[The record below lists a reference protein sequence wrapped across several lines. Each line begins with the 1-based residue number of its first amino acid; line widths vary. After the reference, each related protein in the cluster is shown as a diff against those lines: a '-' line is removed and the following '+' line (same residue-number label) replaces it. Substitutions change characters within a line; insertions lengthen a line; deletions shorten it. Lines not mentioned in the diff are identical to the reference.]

1 MADATT
7 LKDVVKELKETNK
20 KNDKL
25 LRETGKFQK
34 ATQGTGGFLS
44 SLAQRTEG
52 VPLLGGFF
60 KDIDETVGKMQ
71 DGISATKRLIGIG
84 GDETNKLLAEANGM
98 SLKDFKR
105 IEKMEATEQAKQA
118 NQEAVLNTLLEGM
131 KLTEALTDE
140 QKKMVSAVSQQ
151 EQVQLLKSIRE
162 LNEKQAEFGEN
173 VVNGT
178 DELIKKTVELGKDL
192 RESEAKRI
200 EQAKDSARE
209 SNVQQMSMRERMS
222 EMFSSF
228 KDKVGAAKGI
238 GGKASAVMKEGGEM
252 MKNMFGEMFGTLG
265 ATALMSMSGLTKS
278 FAKGV
283 AGMLRGIMTRALAFM
298 SPPVLIAMAVVG
310 ILAFFKD
317 DIIKWFKKM
326 WSAITGYFENI
337 NWKEMFKTAFKVI
350 FAIPLMMF
358 KLGTAMWS
366 AITGF
371 FDGFSLEDMMSKLGD
386 ISIVKYIMDLK
397 DKIVNGLKSFI
408 LNIVPETFFKYP
420 LRKKVAEMMG
430 VTLSGGGQVDSTEA
444 ATSSTSP
451 FVDKSA
457 VVDANFANTLNEN
470 ALAKTGSKG
479 ATNIVTSKG
488 GDQVVTNQNVT
499 HTSTS
504 IGNPDPVYGKFLYGV

>member
-1 MADATT
+1 MADAVT

-25 LRETGKFQK
+25 LRETGKFQI

-44 SLAQRTEG
+44 SLVQRTEG
-52 VPLLGGFF
+52 VPLLGSFF
-60 KDIDETVGKMQ
+60 KDIDEKVGKVR
-71 DGISATKRLIGIG
+71 DGISATKRMIGIG
-84 GDETNKLLAEANGM
+84 GDVTNKRLAGIRDM
-98 SLKDFKR
+98 SLKGFKKTQEMEA
-105 IEKMEATEQAKQA
+105 IEKAKQQT
-118 NQEAVLNTLLEGM
+118 NEAALDVLLESL
-131 KLTEALTDE
+131 KLNEDFTDE
-140 QKKMVSAVSQQ
+140 QKKLIAAAHPEKQN
-151 EQVQLLKSIRE
+151 ELLKKMLEQQKVDAEVQHISQTYVNSLLKE
-162 LNEKQAEFGEN
+162 TLKQGEQN
-173 VVNGT
+173 KET
-178 DELIKKTVELGKDL
+178 A
-192 RESEAKRI
+192 AKRL
-200 EQAKDSARE
+200 EAERDRDRKA
-209 SNVQQMSMRERMS
+209 NVQQMAMRERMS
-222 EMFSSF
+222 EMMSKFQNALGF
-228 KDKVGAAKGI
+228 AKKGE
-238 GGKASAVMKEGGEM
+238 GGKAMGEMKEGGEM
-252 MKNMFGEMFGTLG
+252 MKNMFGEMFGNLG
-265 ATALMSMSGLTKS
+265 ASMVGPGTKKLVGKLAKTWLGKLVIRG
-278 FAKGV
+278 FA
-283 AGMLRGIMTRALAFM
+283 MM
-298 SPPVLIAMAVVG
+298 SPPVIIAMAVVG
-310 ILAFFKD
+310 LLAFFSK

-337 NWKEMFKTAFKVI
+337 NWKDMFKTAFKVI

>member
-1 MADATT
+1 MSEAKSKESALKKQELLKLKAAETTAKKVSSMARGVSS
-7 LKDVVKELKETNK
+7 LNDVTV
-20 KNDKL
+20 DS
-25 LRETGKFQK
+25 
-34 ATQGTGGFLS
+34 GGFLAKLS
-44 SLAQRTEG
+44 RRTEG
-52 VPLLGGFF
+52 VPFFGSMFKGLNENVQGFKKGIDATGRMIGLGN
-60 KDIDETVGKMQ
+60 KDAAAIL
-71 DGISATKRLIGIG
+71 GISRKQLGAA
-84 GDETNKLLAEANGM
+84 NKARKDDLNNRKLAEENFKELGAELGVDLEKLANENGVELSKLSMASKEDRKSLLAELARGNEVN
-98 SLKDFKR
+98 KEYYK
-105 IEKMEATEQAKQA
+105 KMEEDGDEAMRKEDERHQENLTREDTE
-118 NQEAVLNTLLEGM
+118 
-131 KLTEALTDE
+131 
-140 QKKMVSAVSQQ
+140 
-151 EQVQLLKSIRE
+151 
-162 LNEKQAEFGEN
+162 
-173 VVNGT
+173 
-178 DELIKKTVELGKDL
+178 
-192 RESEAKRI
+192 
-200 EQAKDSARE
+200 
-209 SNVQQMSMRERMS
+209 QMSMRERMG
-222 EMFSSF
+222 EMFSKF
-228 KDKVGAAKGI
+228 KDQVGAAKGI
-238 GGKASAVMKEGGEM
+238 GGKASAIMKSGGEM
-252 MKNMFGEMFGTLG
+252 VKNMFGEMFGSLAATFVLG
-265 ATALMSMSGLTKS
+265 PVKKLVSKLAASWLGKLVMRG
-278 FAKGV
+278 FA
-283 AGMLRGIMTRALAFM
+283 MM

-310 ILAFFKD
+310 LLAFFSK

-326 WSAITGYFENI
+326 WSAISGYFANI
-337 NWKEMFKTAFKVI
+337 NWKKMFKTVLKVI
-350 FAIPLMMF
+350 FLPHILIF
-358 KLGTAMWS
+358 KLGKKIWG

-451 FVDKSA
+451 FVDKSD